1 MATPIDIIGGF
12 YTVDGRSWAAQ
23 DCVNYLPTAAETTG
37 TKTPSM
43 LKTPPGLRPYVEI
56 GDGPAYAI
64 RGGHD
69 VEGRRFVV
77 SGQTLYQISNTGV
90 ALPLGTVPG
99 VGRVSM
105 AHNQIAGGNELLVV
119 NGNAG
124 YVWNTL
130 KQTFTRITDQGYPG
144 AFLADFV
151 DGYLM
156 QVEPFGR
163 YLFHSDLTN
172 ANEYNTLD
180 RFEAEAQPDRIV
192 SMLVDHGEVWAFGD
206 RTVEL
211 FQNTGSAQG
220 TFQPKG
226 ITLEQGCAGR
236 FTPAKLDN
244 SVFWLG
250 NDGIFYRAD
259 GYSPVRIS
267 THAIEDAIADS
278 DWSQAFAFTWSSKGH
293 KVYYCTFP
301 DGQTW
306 GYDVSSRLWHRRAS
320 YHPVH
325 EVARR
330 WRLNDL
336 FYSNGEWVGCDSMS
350 GKLFILDW
358 DYMFEGSGEPFV
370 SERVTQISYS
380 AGRRFSVDALELEM
394 LTGQAPTIPTEFP
407 IQPEG
412 PMISG
417 DAPDGSVGVDYDN
430 FVYTHAIGDKPLVS
444 SLIVSGAL
452 PPGFAYTGATHTIS
466 KVGATVAGSY
476 TFTIRDTDQNG
487 LWAEVRDT
495 VQILPAWEWMED
507 FGGELYGAACDEAG
521 RYIACGY
528 TEITAELWSNGPE
541 LGEWQQIA
549 DVPTDPMQ
557 PRAIAWGKVGGIG
570 YWVVSAG
577 ANVIVSTNRVDWS
590 LINASSSNAILVTL
604 YTGTGF
610 LRLGQ
615 NGASDHCAAPTAG
628 WTTGNIG
635 VPQDVRSAVSNP
647 EAPGVAVAF
656 CSSGAIRRTQDNG
669 ATWFGVSVEED
680 PHPAIEFS
688 LLGSIWLG
696 NEILAYKRV
705 LNTVVCIYRSTDD
718 GVTFSATNYTIADNS
733 FSMGPVSHVQGLV
746 MAPVGQFS
754 APAFTKIWGSANGLP
769 PFVELPLIAPDAP
782 QSGVIY
788 SIVDGRK
795 GSAIAIGRY
804 AGGTSFAYKYAY
816 GTDE

>member
-23 DCVNYLPTAAETTG
+23 DCVNYLPTAAEVAG
-37 TKTPSM
+37 TKTQSM
-43 LKTPPGLRPYVEI
+43 LKTPPGLRPYIEI
-56 GDGPAYAI
+56 GDGPSHAI

-77 SGQTLYQISNTGV
+77 SGQTLYQISNSGV
-90 ALPLGTVPG
+90 PQALGTVPG

-163 YLFHSDLTN
+163 YLFHSDLTD
-172 ANEYNTLD
+172 ASEYNTLD

-259 GYSPVRIS
+259 GYNPVRIS

-278 DWSQAFAFTWSSKGH
+278 DWSQAFAFVWSSKGH

-330 WRLNDL
+330 WRLSDL
-336 FYSNGEWVGCDSMS
+336 FYSNGEWVGCDSTS

-358 DYMFEGSGEPFV
+358 DHMLEDEAEPLV
-370 SERVTQISYS
+370 SERTTQIAYANGS
-380 AGRRFSVDALELEM
+380 RFSVDSVELVM
-394 LTGQAPTIPTEFP
+394 LTGQKPTV
-407 IQPEG
+407 
-412 PMISG
+412 PMARDPVVKFCYSK
-417 DAPDGSVGVDYDN
+417 DGGNTFSNWRERSIGAVGRFNQRVRLLSLGQARSIVLKIRVSDPVKRDILGGNASV
-430 FVYTHAIGDKPLVS
+430 
-444 SLIVSGAL
+444 
-452 PPGFAYTGATHTIS
+452 
-466 KVGATVAGSY
+466 
-476 TFTIRDTDQNG
+476 
-487 LWAEVRDT
+487 
-495 VQILPAWEWMED
+495 
-507 FGGELYGAACDEAG
+507 
-521 RYIACGY
+521 
-528 TEITAELWSNGPE
+528 TAE
-541 LGEWQQIA
+541 
-549 DVPTDPMQ
+549 
-557 PRAIAWGKVGGIG
+557 R
-570 YWVVSAG
+570 
-577 ANVIVSTNRVDWS
+577 
-590 LINASSSNAILVTL
+590 
-604 YTGTGF
+604 
-610 LRLGQ
+610 
-615 NGASDHCAAPTAG
+615 
-628 WTTGNIG
+628 
-635 VPQDVRSAVSNP
+635 
-647 EAPGVAVAF
+647 
-656 CSSGAIRRTQDNG
+656 
-669 ATWFGVSVEED
+669 
-680 PHPAIEFS
+680 
-688 LLGSIWLG
+688 
-696 NEILAYKRV
+696 
-705 LNTVVCIYRSTDD
+705 
-718 GVTFSATNYTIADNS
+718 
-733 FSMGPVSHVQGLV
+733 
-746 MAPVGQFS
+746 
-754 APAFTKIWGSANGLP
+754 
-769 PFVELPLIAPDAP
+769 
-782 QSGVIY
+782 
-788 SIVDGRK
+788 
-795 GSAIAIGRY
+795 
-804 AGGTSFAYKYAY
+804 
-816 GTDE
+816 

>member
-23 DCVNYLPTAAETTG
+23 DCVNYLPMAAEVSG
-37 TKTPSM
+37 TKTRTS

-56 GDGPAYAI
+56 GDGPAFAI

-77 SGQTLYQISNTGV
+77 SGQRLYQISNTGV
-90 ALPLGTVPG
+90 AIPLGTVPG

-124 YVWNTL
+124 YVWNTV

-151 DGYLM
+151 DSYLM

-163 YLFHSDLTN
+163 YLFHSDLAN
-172 ANEYNTLD
+172 ATEYNTLD

-211 FQNTGSAQG
+211 FQNTGAAQG

-226 ITLEQGCAGR
+226 ITIEQGCAGR

-330 WRLNDL
+330 WRLSDL
-336 FYSNGEWVGCDSMS
+336 FYSNGEWIGCDSMS

-358 DYMFEGSGEPFV
+358 DYMFEGEGEPLV

-380 AGRRFSVDALELEM
+380 AGRRFSVDALELEV
-394 LTGQAPTIPTEFP
+394 LTGQIATAPTEFP

-412 PMISG
+412 PTISG
-417 DAPDGSVGVDYDN
+417 DAPDAIEGEL
-430 FVYTHAIGDKPLVS
+430 YTFTYTTTAGDTP
-444 SLIVSGAL
+444 IVRVVISSGAL
-452 PPGFAYTGATHTIS
+452 PDGLSMSTTGAITGTPTTYGKES
-466 KVGATVAGSY
+466 FTVRV
-476 TFTIRDTDQNG
+476 IDENG
-487 LWAEVRDT
+487 LWDELTDSIEVAPVWIATGTGVPVNSYAFATSNGRDWDHPVRPADSGGFKSYRLAITTGQRILLFTASGAAGSFSNDRGQTFEEISGLSEQTASAVAYDGEAFVVARNSFIIDVSNDGETFAAVT
-495 VQILPAWEWMED
+495 VGNTNPDDGTGSFVSAAATDSRIVCCSSRSTVSLDHAVTFSPLGSNYVFPGAAGPTSGPIARAIATDGEKFVAVGDGNNISWSSNGTTWADLESPFEGTADLTAIGYSQGTWVVCNQDGRIAYGDVFGAMIISPFEFGAGIKAVNTSLGTTVV
-507 FGGELYGAACDEAG
+507 GGELGK
-521 RYIACGY
+521 IAY
-528 TEITAELWSNGPE
+528 SQNL
-541 LGEWQQIA
+541 
-549 DVPTDPMQ
+549 
-557 PRAIAWGKVGGIG
+557 
-570 YWVVSAG
+570 
-577 ANVIVSTNRVDWS
+577 VDWTFAETQ
-590 LINASSSNAILVTL
+590 L
-604 YTGTGF
+604 GTG
-610 LRLGQ
+610 
-615 NGASDHCAAPTAG
+615 
-628 WTTGNIG
+628 I
-635 VPQDVRSAVSNP
+635 
-647 EAPGVAVAF
+647 
-656 CSSGAIRRTQDNG
+656 
-669 ATWFGVSVEED
+669 
-680 PHPAIEFS
+680 
-688 LLGSIWLG
+688 
-696 NEILAYKRV
+696 
-705 LNTVVCIYRSTDD
+705 
-718 GVTFSATNYTIADNS
+718 TFSSIAV
-733 FSMGPVSHVQGLV
+733 PREVAL
-746 MAPVGQFS
+746 
-754 APAFTKIWGSANGLP
+754 
-769 PFVELPLIAPDAP
+769 
-782 QSGVIY
+782 
-788 SIVDGRK
+788 
-795 GSAIAIGRY
+795 
-804 AGGTSFAYKYAY
+804 
-816 GTDE
+816 